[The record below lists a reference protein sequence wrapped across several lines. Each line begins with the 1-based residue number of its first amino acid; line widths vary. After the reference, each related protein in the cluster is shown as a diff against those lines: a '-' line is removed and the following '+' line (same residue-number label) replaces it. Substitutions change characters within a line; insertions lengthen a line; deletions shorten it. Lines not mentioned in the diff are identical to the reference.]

1 MRLPHGLAQCLAGRF
16 GYFGALYSTNNLLY
30 NTLPRFFFSSGDLV
44 TTSSMQPDPHTDL
57 ERAHQD
63 DQVHGML
70 SCRFL
75 LGTVVLTMDVKGQ
88 ARLNPS
94 VTLRN
99 LAAAALP
106 RNRKKQILTI
116 VPMHYGLF
124 MQKRL
129 KVTTSPR

>member
-1 MRLPHGLAQCLAGRF
+1 
-16 GYFGALYSTNNLLY
+16 
-30 NTLPRFFFSSGDLV
+30 
-44 TTSSMQPDPHTDL
+44 MQPDPHTDL

-88 ARLNPS
+88 TRLNPP

-106 RNRKKQILTI
+106 RNRKKLILTI